1 MTSRFTFNLFLALGQ
16 SLVRPCRMYKS
27 LGSDPSSEP
36 TVIGCYGNSLLKKY
50 ASVSD
55 LKDRMS
61 RVEEWLRQV
70 EGKDNEKSVRKEARK
85 LS

>member
-1 MTSRFTFNLFLALGQ
+1 MFNFVECTRAWAPI
-16 SLVRPCRMYKS
+16 RPQK
-27 LGSDPSSEP
+27 LI
-36 TVIGCYGNSLLKKY
+36 VIECYGNSLLKKY

-55 LKDRMS
+55 LKNRMS

>member
-1 MTSRFTFNLFLALGQ
+1 MI
-16 SLVRPCRMYKS
+16 
-27 LGSDPSSEP
+27 E
-36 TVIGCYGNSLLKKY
+36 CYGNSLLKKY

-55 LKDRMS
+55 LKNRMS

-70 EGKDNEKSVRKEARK
+70 EGKDNQKSVRKEARK

>member
-1 MTSRFTFNLFLALGQ
+1 MI
-16 SLVRPCRMYKS
+16 
-27 LGSDPSSEP
+27 E
-36 TVIGCYGNSLLKKY
+36 CYGDSLLKKY

-55 LKDRMS
+55 LKDRVS

-70 EGKDNEKSVRKEARK
+70 EGKDIEKSVRKEARK

>member
-1 MTSRFTFNLFLALGQ
+1 
-16 SLVRPCRMYKS
+16 MYKS